1 VADDDPFLR
10 DLAGVAREVARVTA
24 RAAAVDT
31 WREAAGRELSAEARG
46 RLDGIQDDLGRLG
59 VELRRLSITRRDRDL
74 IRAAWRRLSGPG
86 DAA

>member
-10 DLAGVAREVARVTA
+10 DLADVAREVARVTA

-46 RLDGIQDDLGRLG
+46 RLDGIQEELGRLG
-59 VELRRLSITRRDRDL
+59 IELRRLSITRRDRAL
-74 IRAAWRRLSGPG
+74 IQAAWSRITRSEES
-86 DAA
+86 